1 MILLFCI
8 YAFFVVLLHAKIE
21 RYFVGEKS
29 TLLAKMKKT
38 ISHQPSEVSC
48 QKSEVSCQKSAVR
61 KLNAEC

>member
-29 TLLAKMKKT
+29 TLLAKMNKT

-48 QKSEVSCQKSAVR
+48 QKSAVRSQLSEVSCQLSE
-61 KLNAEC
+61 N